1 LTNQSTPQDNIK
13 SQRYLKTTS
22 PKKLNIQTK
31 ENGIDLKK
39 IVVKRAKCTFL
50 RVNTNNPGIGISL
63 SIVSLCDALRRAR
76 EIAPSIFYHIDLDK
90 RRWSFFRVSSL
101 I

>member
-1 LTNQSTPQDNIK
+1 
-13 SQRYLKTTS
+13 
-22 PKKLNIQTK
+22 
-31 ENGIDLKK
+31 
-39 IVVKRAKCTFL
+39 
-50 RVNTNNPGIGISL
+50 
-63 SIVSLCDALRRAR
+63 VSLCDALRRAR